1 MEKKNYTDFYKEI
14 SNWVYASLA
23 AWNGFVG
30 EFIYYI
36 YVAKS
41 YLLYCFTLYTA
52 LFLPCFIVNHNL
64 NSGVV
69 NVLSP
74 RSLVVAVLDPLFKQ
88 NNE

>member
-1 MEKKNYTDFYKEI
+1 MQVLLLGMGLKEN
-14 SNWVYASLA
+14 SFTTYMWPNL
-23 AWNGFVG
+23 
-30 EFIYYI
+30 IYSTTSHYI
-36 YVAKS
+36 PLCFCHVSYV
-41 YLLYCFTLYTA
+41 
-52 LFLPCFIVNHNL
+52 VNHNL

>member
-1 MEKKNYTDFYKEI
+1 M
-14 SNWVYASLA
+14 YASGVTWYA
-23 AWNGFVG
+23 FVG

-41 YLLYCFTLYTA
+41 YLLYYFTLYTA

-74 RSLVVAVLDPLFKQ
+74 RSLVAVLDPLFKQ